1 MLPVGMVADIFKS
14 LRRMEMKTCLLPSC
28 LGNHFKQVLKGWT
41 AEGLTCPAFLQGAVS
56 GDPTTG

>member
-1 MLPVGMVADIFKS
+1 M
-14 LRRMEMKTCLLPSC
+14 